1 MCGRYALYGPI
12 KRTPEHDRWF
22 EELDAFAAHYNIAPT
37 QTAPVARLADG
48 RPALAAL
55 RWGLIPFWAKDPAIG
70 NRLINARAETVAEK
84 PAFRAA
90 YRARRCLVPASGFYE
105 WKKAPGGKQPYYVT
119 SRDGSVLAFA
129 GLWEQWQP
137 ADGEPIYSF
146 TIITTDAN
154 PVMQRLHDRMPVILA
169 PREYDEWL
177 MAKDPRGLLR
187 PCPSEMLKA
196 YAVGTA
202 VNSPRN
208 DDPKLIEPLPGSA

>member
-22 EELDAFAAHYNIAPT
+22 DELEAFGPRYNIAPT
-37 QTAPVARLADG
+37 QACPVARLVAEK
-48 RPALAAL
+48 PVLAPL
-55 RWGLIPFWAKDPAIG
+55 RWGLIPFWARDIAIG
-70 NRLINARAETVAEK
+70 NRLINARAETVSDK

-105 WKKAPGGKQPYYVT
+105 WRKVPRGKQPYYIT
-119 SRDGSVLAFA
+119 GAGGALLAFA

-137 ADGEPIYSF
+137 AGAEPTQSF

-154 PVMQRLHDRMPVILA
+154 ASMKGIHDRMPVILA
-169 PREYDEWL
+169 PEHYEAWL
-177 MAKDPRGLLR
+177 TASDPRELMR
-187 PCPSEMLKA
+187 PCQPDMLTA
-196 YAVGTA
+196 YPVSTA

-208 DDPKLIEPLPGSA
+208 DAPALVEPLPV